1 MTIASTALSQY
12 KTFELFSTEYI
23 NYADISLLEMGGVQI
38 KNCTAV
44 PLKIQLCQVGVLYHG
59 LVKPGECF
67 VRNTGA
73 VHFTIVAALSDKD
86 DTGFTDTV
94 LPIVSV
100 VGATLGA
107 MATAGASLGLFAGV
121 GAAASA
127 IGLGSLVPEAIVT
140 GSAAVMTLA
149 GGIHILVAGGKKL
162 TKELA
167 AKLFKQAKKEHY
179 YIRSL
184 GWYFRGEN
192 HLEIHGGPKILAT
205 SEGFEYDGTPLRIV
219 DKTNPSRHS

>member
-1 MTIASTALSQY
+1 
-12 KTFELFSTEYI
+12 
-23 NYADISLLEMGGVQI
+23 MGGVRL

-73 VHFTIVAALSDKD
+73 VHFTIVATVSDKD
-86 DTGFTDTV
+86 DTGFKDTV
-94 LPIVSV
+94 LPV
-100 VGATLGA
+100 VTVIAATLAA
-107 MATAGASLGLFAGV
+107 MLSAGASLAVGV
-121 GAAASA
+121 GAASA
-127 IGLGSLVPEAIVT
+127 FSLGALVPGGLVS
-140 GSAAVMTLA
+140 GSATITKVGGILIA
-149 GGIHILVAGGKKL
+149 GGVKL

-167 AKLFKQAKKEHY
+167 VQILSQAGKDHC
-179 YIRSL
+179 YIGSP

-205 SEGFEYDGTPLRIV
+205 SEGFKYGGTPLRIV
-219 DKTNPSRHS
+219 DKNNPSRHS